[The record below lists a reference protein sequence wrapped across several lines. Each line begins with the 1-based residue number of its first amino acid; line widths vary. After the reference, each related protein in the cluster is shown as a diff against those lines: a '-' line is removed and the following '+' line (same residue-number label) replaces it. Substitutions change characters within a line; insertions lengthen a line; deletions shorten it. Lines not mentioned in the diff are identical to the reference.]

1 MDMIDGMRTFLAVVE
16 AGTITAAADRLNIS
30 KKLASKYLAA
40 LETQVGVK
48 LLNRTTRSQ
57 SLTVAGQQYY
67 LDCQDIIARIDE
79 SHSALKQAEGQ
90 LIGHLRISAP
100 VSFGEVVLLPLLAKL
115 KREHPDLSFDVRL
128 SDSYVDLIE
137 GGFDFALRIGA
148 LSDSNLVARKLT
160 ESHLWL
166 VASPA
171 YLDHY
176 GTPKSPDDLSDHI
189 CLQDANY
196 RGGARWP
203 FQIDGITRNIAI
215 QPQFVTNSATA
226 MRNLAMMGEGI
237 ALVPDFVV
245 QSDVAAEKLVRLLP
259 DYPSLTLPIQAVLPL
274 NRNRPARVRA
284 AIDFLAR
291 ALSRSQ

>member
-1 MDMIDGMRTFLAVVE
+1 MDMIDGMRTFVAVVE
-16 AGTITAAADRLNIS
+16 AGTITAAADRRNIS
-30 KKLASKYLAA
+30 KKLASKYLAE
-40 LETQVGVK
+40 LEAQIGVK

-67 LDCQDIIARIDE
+67 LDCQEIIARIDE
-79 SHSALKQAEGQ
+79 SHSALKQAEGE
-90 LIGHLRISAP
+90 LTGHVRLSAP
-100 VSFGEVVLLPLLAKL
+100 VSFGEVVLLPLLAKF
-115 KREHPDLSFDVRL
+115 KRQHSELSFDVRL

-137 GGFDFALRIGA
+137 GGFDFAIRIGV

-171 YLDHY
+171 YIKQQ
-176 GTPKSPDDLSDHI
+176 GTPQTPDDLRNHI
-189 CLQDANY
+189 CLQDSNY

-203 FQIDGITRNIAI
+203 LQIEGVMRKIAI
-215 QPQFVTNSATA
+215 HPQFITNSATA

-245 QSDVAAEKLVRLLP
+245 SADIEAGHLTQLLP
-259 DYPSLTLPIQAVLPL
+259 DFQSLTLPIQSVLPL
-274 NRNRPARVRA
+274 NSNRPARVRA
-284 AIDFLAR
+284 VIDYLVGALAK
-291 ALSRSQ
+291 S

>member
-1 MDMIDGMRTFLAVVE
+1 MDMIDGMRTFVAVVE
-16 AGTITAAADRLNIS
+16 AGTITAAADRRNIS
-30 KKLASKYLAA
+30 KKLASKYLAE
-40 LETQVGVK
+40 LEAQIGVK

-67 LDCQDIIARIDE
+67 LDCQEIIARIDE
-79 SHSALKQAEGQ
+79 SHSALKQAEGE
-90 LIGHLRISAP
+90 LTGHVRLSAP
-100 VSFGEVVLLPLLAKL
+100 VSFGEVVLLPLLAKF
-115 KREHPDLSFDVRL
+115 KRQHSELSFDVRL

-137 GGFDFALRIGA
+137 GGFDFAIRIGV

-171 YLDHY
+171 YIKQQ
-176 GTPKSPDDLSDHI
+176 GTPQTPDDLRNHI
-189 CLQDANY
+189 CLQDSNY

-203 FQIDGITRNIAI
+203 LQIEGVMRKIAI
-215 QPQFVTNSATA
+215 HPQFITNSATA

-245 QSDVAAEKLVRLLP
+245 SADIEAGHLTQLLP
-259 DYPSLTLPIQAVLPL
+259 DFQSLTLPIQSVLPL

-284 AIDFLAR
+284 VIDYLVGALAK
-291 ALSRSQ
+291 S

>member
-1 MDMIDGMRTFLAVVE
+1 MDMIDGMRTFVAVVE

-30 KKLASKYLAA
+30 KKLASKYLAE
-40 LETQVGVK
+40 LEAQIGVK

-67 LDCQDIIARIDE
+67 LDCQEIIARIDE
-79 SHSALKQAEGQ
+79 SHSALKQAEGE
-90 LIGHLRISAP
+90 LTGHVRLSAP
-100 VSFGEVVLLPLLAKL
+100 VSFGEVVLLPLLARF
-115 KREHPDLSFDVRL
+115 KRQHPELSFDVRL

-137 GGFDFALRIGA
+137 GGFDFAIRIGA

-171 YLDHY
+171 YIEQQ
-176 GTPKSPDDLSDHI
+176 GRPQTPDDLRDHI
-189 CLQDANY
+189 CLQDSNY
-196 RGGARWP
+196 RGGTRWP
-203 FQIDGITRNIAI
+203 FQIEGVMRKIAI
-215 QPQFVTNSATA
+215 HPQFITNSATA

-245 QSDVAAEKLVRLLP
+245 SADIEAGHLTQLLP
-259 DYPSLTLPIQAVLPL
+259 DFPSLTLPIQSVLPL

-284 AIDFLAR
+284 AIDYLVGALAK
-291 ALSRSQ
+291 S

>member
-1 MDMIDGMRTFLAVVE
+1 MDMIDGMRTFVAVVE
-16 AGTITAAADRLNIS
+16 AGTITAAADRRNIS
-30 KKLASKYLAA
+30 KKLASKYLAE
-40 LETQVGVK
+40 LEAQIGVK

-67 LDCQDIIARIDE
+67 LDCQEIIARIDE
-79 SHSALKQAEGQ
+79 SHSALKQAEGE
-90 LIGHLRISAP
+90 LTGHVRLSAP
-100 VSFGEVVLLPLLAKL
+100 VSFGEVVLLPLLAKF
-115 KREHPDLSFDVRL
+115 KRQHSELSFDVRL

-137 GGFDFALRIGA
+137 GGFDFAIRIGV

-171 YLDHY
+171 YIKQQ
-176 GTPKSPDDLSDHI
+176 GTPQTPDDLRNHI
-189 CLQDANY
+189 CLQDSNY
-196 RGGARWP
+196 RGGTRWP
-203 FQIDGITRNIAI
+203 FQIEGVMRKIAI
-215 QPQFVTNSATA
+215 HPQFITNSATA

-245 QSDVAAEKLVRLLP
+245 SADIEAGHLTQLLP
-259 DYPSLTLPIQAVLPL
+259 DFQSLTLPIQSVLPL

-284 AIDFLAR
+284 VIDYLVGALAK
-291 ALSRSQ
+291 S

>member
-1 MDMIDGMRTFLAVVE
+1 MDMIDGMRTFVAVVE

-40 LETQVGVK
+40 LEAQIGVK

-79 SHSALKQAEGQ
+79 SHSALKRAEGE
-90 LIGHLRISAP
+90 LIGHLRLSAP
-100 VSFGEVVLLPLLAKL
+100 VSFGEVVLLPLLAKF
-115 KREHPDLSFDVRL
+115 KRKHPELSFDVRL

-148 LSDSNLVARKLT
+148 LSDSSLVARKLT
-160 ESHLWL
+160 ETHLWL
-166 VASPA
+166 VASSA
-171 YLDHY
+171 YLRRHTAPE
-176 GTPKSPDDLSDHI
+176 TPEDLRHHL
-189 CLQDANY
+189 CLQDSNY

-203 FQIDGITRNIAI
+203 FQIDGVTRHIAI

-226 MRNLAMMGEGI
+226 MRNLALMGEGI

-245 QSDVAAEKLVRLLP
+245 KSDIEAGKLVQLLP
-259 DYPSLTLPIQAVLPL
+259 DFPSLTLPIQAVLPL

-291 ALSRSQ
+291 TLD